1 MPTTRETFPVEF
13 KGGLVT
19 NISPL
24 QQGINMP
31 GSAITLKNFE
41 PSIVGGYRRILGFSK
56 FAAAK
61 IPPYGLAVV
70 DGKGQTGTSLTI
82 ARTHTTPVAGDTFTV
97 AGITGTFTI
106 TGLSFD
112 ATNNRT
118 TLTLG
123 SSLGATA
130 IVNGA
135 TSSTTALVLDNN
147 SGTIEAGMEVTGTGI
162 SGTVTVASITD
173 QNNIVLSSSQSLSN
187 DVPLEFSPLNGAA
200 LTFKTYDTAYRTQGM
215 EVFGDDV
222 IVALNSDIY
231 KTSGGDVA
239 FTKVNVPAYGTV
251 LVNGGSQTGGTLIVD
266 GLTVAPQIGDMFT
279 IAGVDKVYT
288 VTSDA
293 SGTGGQTL
301 NISPNLP
308 SSPDNPADNAAVTFI
323 SLNRE
328 GAGRTRFSEYNFT
341 GTRKVA
347 IVDGANPP
355 ALYDGTTFTE
365 LTAAPSD
372 AISATHVSNFK
383 KHIFYGKADVVTF
396 TAPSLDSDFTSGNG
410 GGSFRVGGSVT
421 GLIPF
426 RETLV
431 IFTDRTIQQISG
443 STLSDFTL
451 KPISED
457 IGCIDG
463 DTIQEI
469 GGDIMFLT
477 ADGLRLLGATDR
489 IGDFGLGIISKSIQS
504 TLGDFIQSA
513 SLFTSLTVR
522 AKSQYR
528 LFAFNPDQVGA
539 AAKGVIAT
547 QFSPQGGTDF
557 AFAEIRG
564 MEVFSASSKMVGS
577 NEVIVFSGNDGFLY
591 KMEDGNSFDGSNI
604 SAEYLSPYLPI
615 NDPRVRKTV
624 YKANLFTDPQGAV
637 NFTFNLKFDFDEL
650 NSVQPASISFS
661 NESAQIAFFGVN
673 TFAKYATTGSG
684 SSGATTITVAA
695 NTNMEFG
702 DTIAGTGIPTDT
714 TITSINLA
722 DPTNIGTTTEAT
734 ANVKAVT
741 AKVNGAT
748 SSTTALVLDNNSGTI
763 VVGMT
768 VTGIG
773 ISGTVTVGNVT
784 DQNNIILSSVQSL
797 SDNVDLTFSSI
808 FTTILGVDNNSGTI
822 ATGMSVSGTG
832 VGSNVRVASIT
843 DQNNIVLSVP
853 QDLSDNTALTFKNT
867 TITIS
872 AALTSNISNVR
883 VTNSA
888 SVFGGQVQNLFKTQT
903 VGTGFTTAIQFR
915 SDSTDPPFSL
925 DTVTLEYG
933 TNTRR

>member
-1 MPTTRETFPVEF
+1 MPTKRETFPVEF
-13 KGGLVT
+13 RGGLVT

-70 DGKGQTGTSLTI
+70 DGASQTGTTLTV
-82 ARTHTTPVAGDTFTV
+82 ARTHTTPVATDTFTV
-97 AGITGTFTI
+97 AGISGTYTI
-106 TGLSFD
+106 TGVSFD

-118 TLTLG
+118 TLTLSTSLA
-123 SSLGATA
+123 SSPA
-130 IVNGA
+130 
-135 TSSTTALVLDNN
+135 
-147 SGTIEAGMEVTGTGI
+147 
-162 SGTVTVASITD
+162 
-173 QNNIVLSSSQSLSN
+173 
-187 DVPLEFSPLNGAA
+187 NGAA
-200 LTFKTYDTAYRTQGM
+200 LTFTSYSTPYRTQGV

-222 IVALNSDIY
+222 LVALNSDIY

-251 LVNGGSQTGGTLIVD
+251 LVNSGSGVAQAATSLPVD

-279 IAGVDKVYT
+279 IAGIDKVYT
-288 VTSDA
+288 VTADA

-301 NISPNLP
+301 SISPGLD
-308 SSPDNPADNAAVTFI
+308 SAASDNDAVTFI

-328 GAGRTRFSEYNFT
+328 GAGRTRFAEYNFT

-355 ALYDGTTFTE
+355 ALYDGTSFVE
-365 LTAAPSD
+365 LTGAPSD
-372 AISATHVSNFK
+372 VLSATHVANFK
-383 KHIFYGKADVVTF
+383 QHLFYGKGDVVSF
-396 TAPSLDSDFTSGNG
+396 SSLSLDSNFATS

-426 RETLV
+426 RESLI

-443 STLSDFTL
+443 TGQANFALA
-451 KPISED
+451 PISED

-489 IGDFGLGIISKSIQS
+489 IGDFGLGIISKSIQA
-504 TLGDFIQSA
+504 TLGDFIRSA

-522 AKSQYR
+522 SKSQYR

-539 AAKGVIAT
+539 AAKGIIAT
-547 QFSPQGGTDF
+547 QFAPQGGADF

-577 NEVIVFSGNDGFLY
+577 NEVIVFSGDNGFLY

-615 NDPRVRKTV
+615 NDPRIRKTV

-637 NFTFNLKFDFDEL
+637 NFDFNLKFDFDEL
-650 NSVQPASISFS
+650 NSVQPATISFS
-661 NESAQIAFFGVN
+661 NETAQISFIGVN
-673 TFAKYATTGSG
+673 SFAKFSTTGKGSAA
-684 SSGATTITVAA
+684 SSGETQTITVAD
-695 NTNMEFG
+695 NTNMAFG

-714 TITSINLA
+714 TISSTGTA
-722 DPTNIGTTTEAT
+722 PVGTTTTAT
-734 ANVKAVT
+734 AIVNEPVAT
-741 AKVNGAT
+741 ARVNGAISNT
-748 SSTTALVLDNNSGTI
+748 INLVIDNKVNTI
-763 VVGMT
+763 LEGMT

-773 ISGTVTVGNVT
+773 VFGIVTVATVTDET
-784 DQNNIILSSVQSL
+784 
-797 SDNVDLTFSSI
+797 
-808 FTTILGVDNNSGTI
+808 
-822 ATGMSVSGTG
+822 
-832 VGSNVRVASIT
+832 
-843 DQNNIVLSVP
+843 NIVLSSA
-853 QDLSDNTALTFKNT
+853 QTLSDDVALTFTKKENSTTIAIDNKSGTISTGMLITNTDSDTGTNIDKTVIVTAVPNST
-867 TITIS
+867 TITVS
-872 AALTSNISNVR
+872 APLLLADNTVLNFKSTVIEIDKTLTETISNVR
-883 VTNSA
+883 ITDA
-888 SVFGGQVQNLFKTQT
+888 GAVFGGKVQNLFKTQT

-915 SDSTDPPFSL
+915 SNSTDPPFSL